1 MSKETV
7 IKNKS
12 TELFYDLACRSFSAS
27 WNMFMEVNGDGD
39 ANDYLDDPDF
49 MSPFIIYVIDH
60 IQNNFERFTT
70 QEGDSGSINEVNFE
84 QIAVVLVCHSER
96 FRK

>member
-1 MSKETV
+1 MSKEK
-7 IKNKS
+7 IGINKS
-12 TELFYDLACRSFSAS
+12 TKLFYDLACRSFSAS

-49 MSPFIIYVIDH
+49 MSPFIIHVIDH
-60 IQNNFERFTT
+60 IQNNFERFTK
-70 QEGDSGSINEVNFE
+70 QEGNNGDIHQVNFE
-84 QIAVVLVCHSER
+84 MVAAMLVEYSDI

>member
-1 MSKETV
+1 MSKDK
-7 IKNKS
+7 IGINKS
-12 TELFYDLACRSFSAS
+12 TELFYDLACRSFAAS

-49 MSPFIIYVIDH
+49 MSPFIIHVINH

-70 QEGDSGSINEVNFE
+70 QEGNSGNIHEVNFE
-84 QIAVVLVCHSER
+84 MVAAMLVEYSGV

>member
-1 MSKETV
+1 MSKEK
-7 IKNKS
+7 IFINKS

-49 MSPFIIYVIDH
+49 MSPFIIHVIDH

-70 QEGDSGSINEVNFE
+70 QEGNYGDIHEANLE
-84 QIAVVLVCHSER
+84 QVAALLVGYSEH

>member
-7 IKNKS
+7 GTNKS
-12 TELFYDLACRSFSAS
+12 TRLFLDLAIRSLEAS
-27 WNMFMEVNGDGD
+27 WKFFQEVNGDGD

-49 MSPFIIYVIDH
+49 MSPFIMNIIDH

>member
-1 MSKETV
+1 MSKNNEV
-7 IKNKS
+7 DNKS
-12 TELFYDLACRSFSAS
+12 TRLFFDLACRSFAAS

-49 MSPFIIYVIDH
+49 MSPFIIHVIDH
-60 IQNNFERFTT
+60 IKNNFERFTA
-70 QEGDSGSINEVNFE
+70 QEGNHSDINQVNFE
-84 QIAVVLVCHSER
+84 LVAAMLVGYSES